1 MSELETTG
9 KGGKGRRVGTGV
21 KDGVSDIHGAVN
33 GKEGV
38 FKVQSNTGRGVISG
52 VGPKMKPLYKPD
64 AKSGGKKK
72 LDARSNPGAVTVRKV
87 KAKSRDSPGIEPVL
101 TSEPEFTGTGD
112 CEGTSK
118 GKLLAN
124 AKGDNGARPGKLA
137 GKCLEQESEKIES
150 DRKAIRDKLK
160 KSAKGETGN
169 KHASKIAKNAKV
181 SEKPPKDSK
190 KENVENVPRGKQKD
204 AQKEVDAVPNKPRQG
219 TSKGPDSIEERLQR
233 QGKLSAS
240 ASSGSVQYRNREGRT
255 ITTGPSAAAAG
266 GLETCTPALSVER
279 VPVVRREEGRG
290 RAVENE
296 GEKGAAD
303 SVGNGPE
310 LEGGTGTGEEAG
322 TEGPLRLEALFEAM
336 AEVTGIC
343 DVRGICDVMNWL
355 PRCCVG
361 GMVND

>member
-1 MSELETTG
+1 MEPMG
-9 KGGKGRRVGTGV
+9 KGVRGQRVGTGV
-21 KDGVSDIHGAVN
+21 KDGDDVSDIHGAVN

-38 FKVQSNTGRGVISG
+38 FEVQSNAGRGVISG

-72 LDARSNPGAVTVRKV
+72 LDARSKPGNVTERKV
-87 KAKSRDSPGIEPVL
+87 KAKSRDRPGIEPVL
-101 TSEPEFTGTGD
+101 TSESDFTGTGD
-112 CEGTSK
+112 CEGRSK
-118 GKLLAN
+118 AKLRAR
-124 AKGDNGARPGKLA
+124 GDNGARPGKLA
-137 GKCLEQESEKIES
+137 GKRLEQESEELES

-169 KHASKIAKNAKV
+169 KNASKIAKNAKV
-181 SEKPPKDSK
+181 SEKPPKGSK
-190 KENVENVPRGKQKD
+190 KAGMENVPRGKQKD
-204 AQKEVDAVPNKPRQG
+204 TQKEVETVPNKPRKG

-266 GLETCTPALSVER
+266 GLETCTPALPVER
-279 VPVVRREEGRG
+279 VPVVKREEGRD
-290 RAVENE
+290 RAMENE

-303 SVGNGPE
+303 AVGNGPE
-310 LEGGTGTGEEAG
+310 LEGGTGTGEKSED
-322 TEGPLRLEALFEAM
+322 EGPLRLEALFEAM